1 LPRAPIGFV
10 ELGILGGPCQRLAAW
25 AVRVLDEHNTLL
37 HADMVGVVADESNDD
52 AALAVLD

>member
-1 LPRAPIGFV
+1 M
-10 ELGILGGPCQRLAAW
+10 